1 MKIFLFFSDKSLI
14 FIFFQFFTNS
24 FDHIKPLD
32 RKLKYNVAEFKIYT
46 NDIQQH
52 SILWAEGE

>member
-1 MKIFLFFSDKSLI
+1 MKIFLFFSDRVVNI
-14 FIFFQFFTNS
+14 HIFQFFTNS

-32 RKLKYNVAEFKIYT
+32 RKLKCNVAEFKIYT